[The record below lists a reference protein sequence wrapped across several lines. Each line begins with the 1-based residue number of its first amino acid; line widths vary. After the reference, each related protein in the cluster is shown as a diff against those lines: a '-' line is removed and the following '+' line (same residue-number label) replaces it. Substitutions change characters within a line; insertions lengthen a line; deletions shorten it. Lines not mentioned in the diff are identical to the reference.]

1 MNTLGFAWALVSL
14 SLAGAASAS
23 EALTPA
29 RIKTSTVGV
38 VGTPSTFFS
47 SLFGSRYGVVS
58 PDAPELATRFEV
70 RLAKRGYRLYERS
83 DLNRDSQYVIIR
95 DYRGKAAAYVPQTSD
110 TSMGGGGWG
119 HALASLGVGVLVGK
133 NLGLINSHNL
143 LMSDANT
150 VANLVQRTGEAYGNP
165 GQNEDR
171 ARAAEGVKDERNL
184 VAFRLCFRGQCA
196 HALSAGDASLEEL
209 EEACFREGILKLA
222 KLDTEDK

>member
-1 MNTLGFAWALVSL
+1 MKTVGFAWAFVSL
-14 SLAGAASAS
+14 TLAGTASAA
-23 EALTPA
+23 EALAPA
-29 RIKTSTVGV
+29 RIKTSTVGN

-70 RLAKRGYRLYERS
+70 RLAKRGYRLYAQS
-83 DLNRDSQYVIIR
+83 DPNRDSEYVIIR
-95 DYRGKAAAYVPQTSD
+95 DYRGKAADYVPQTSD
-110 TSMGGGGWG
+110 TNTGGGWG
-119 HALASLGVGVLVGK
+119 RALANLGVGVLIGK
-133 NLGLINSHNL
+133 NLGLINPHNL

-171 ARAAEGVKDERNL
+171 AIAAEGVKGERNL

-196 HALSAGDASLEEL
+196 HALSAGEASLEDL
-209 EEACFREGILKLA
+209 EEACFSDGILKLA
-222 KLDTEDK
+222 KLETEHE